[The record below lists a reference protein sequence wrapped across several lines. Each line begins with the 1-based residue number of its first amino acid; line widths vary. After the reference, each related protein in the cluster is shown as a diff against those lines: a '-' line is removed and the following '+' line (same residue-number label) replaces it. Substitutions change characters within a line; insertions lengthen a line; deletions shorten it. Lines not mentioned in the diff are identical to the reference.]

1 MIKVELIYTFAT
13 RKQKVEVIEVDD
25 DGLLS
30 EANFRALLSI
40 PSDTVKIS
48 ICVLSEAENTAL
60 PTWIT
65 ACDGKLYC

>member
-40 PSDTVKIS
+40 KIK
-48 ICVLSEAENTAL
+48 IRRVRRK
-60 PTWIT
+60 P
-65 ACDGKLYC
+65 